1 VRALPLLITALS
13 ASILTGCASSPQNVA
28 GEAGPA
34 GAPSQ
39 TAGATVTSSP
49 AVSVSASPA
58 ASTPAPS
65 DTIRPVKSTPT
76 QTPTRTPTRTPA
88 SVIRKTDWANVTLGN
103 LGFMDFGDT
112 TFRNGKASS
121 GANNCTMLPGGA
133 KPAYAE
139 YLTEEPANSPVT
151 EDALILIECGSDGM
165 DQALVP
171 VKLGFDLKTREA
183 LGFIRADRP
192 TGPSNRMTFTS
203 YTVEG
208 HVIVTTVKKT
218 DGSTETRR
226 YRFGGGDTWERI

>member
-1 VRALPLLITALS
+1 MRALPLLITALS

-49 AVSVSASPA
+49 AASVSTSPA

-76 QTPTRTPTRTPA
+76 PTRTPT

-103 LGFMDFGDT
+103 LGFMGFGDT

-171 VKLGFDLKTREA
+171 VKLGFDLKTRET

-208 HVIVTTVKKT
+208 QVIVTTVRKT

-226 YRFGGGDTWERI
+226 YRFGGGNTWERI